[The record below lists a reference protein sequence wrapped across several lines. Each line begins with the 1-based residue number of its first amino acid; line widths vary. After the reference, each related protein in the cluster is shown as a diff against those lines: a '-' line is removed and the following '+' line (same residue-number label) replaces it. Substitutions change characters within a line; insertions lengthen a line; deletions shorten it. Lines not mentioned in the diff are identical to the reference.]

1 MRFPV
6 LTAAALVA
14 GLGLSQQASANPS
27 FKCRGA
33 LTPSEQAICD
43 APILG
48 DLDRVMAS
56 LYQTARGDRPNAA
69 RKALQREQVL
79 WLRWRDTCGD
89 AVNCLRRRYEQRIID
104 LAPAGQLPQGFG
116 CAESPYGGIHIRA
129 DLLPPAR
136 G

>member
-1 MRFPV
+1 MRLPV
-6 LTAAALVA
+6 LTAMTLVV
-14 GLGLSQQASANPS
+14 GLSGVQQASADPS
-27 FKCRGA
+27 FECGGA
-33 LTPSEQAICD
+33 LTPSERAICD

-48 DLDRVMAS
+48 DLDRVMAN
-56 LYQTARGDRPNAA
+56 LYETARGDRPNTS
-69 RKALQREQVL
+69 RKALQREQAL

-129 DLLPPAR
+129 DLLPPSE